1 MDNLE
6 RQLKD
11 ALGRKEPPAWFEA
24 KVLAAARERGG
35 RRTWLQRVMLGS
47 WLRFATAIAAVG
59 LVASGV
65 VWQQHERRVQADRE
79 RVERIAGEAAKE
91 RLMLA
96 LKTTR
101 NKLERIQERVA
112 AIQREN

>member
-1 MDNLE
+1 VIDDLE

-24 KVLAAARERGG
+24 KVLGAAARQKSER
-35 RRTWLQRVMLGS
+35 RSWLQRIMHGGR
-47 WLRFATAIAAVG
+47 LRFATAVAAVG

-65 VWQQHERRVQADRE
+65 IWQQHERRAEADRE
-79 RVERIAGEAAKE
+79 RMAGEAAKA

-101 NKLERIQERVA
+101 VKLEKIQQRVA
-112 AIQREN
+112 AIERVD